1 MRLKRLFFADFCSC
15 QDPIGLSYHK
25 QIYHLTFRQ
34 TVSKLCQVAIVTKT
48 KQTTKGIIE
57 MKKIL
62 SLMLAGIA
70 LLANQSHSVTFFADN
85 FEAAGAAG
93 ATKLGAPWVMTKE
106 VFQAPTV
113 ANADGVLGGYVGG
126 YYPGETFGP
135 NAIVTGQGG
144 TAQGTYSGKLYPDF
158 DGWWGD
164 WTGNKIVKT
173 SLLFNKT
180 LTAEDIAPGV
190 IQMDFNFKTPAIGAN
205 ASVVAFAKLLNSD
218 FSQTW
223 YTQTIN
229 LTGADWSSGATVL
242 TFNGTQVGANAQFGF
257 TVTSSNYQAADLY
270 VDNVTISN
278 VPEPSTASLLGFG
291 VAGLIA
297 TRLRRRS

>member
-1 MRLKRLFFADFCSC
+1 
-15 QDPIGLSYHK
+15 
-25 QIYHLTFRQ
+25 
-34 TVSKLCQVAIVTKT
+34 
-48 KQTTKGIIE
+48 
-57 MKKIL
+57 MKKVL

-93 ATKLGAPWVMTKE
+93 ATKLGAPWSMNKE

-113 ANADGVLGGYVGG
+113 ANSDGVLGGYVGG
-126 YYPGETFGP
+126 HYPGTTFGP
-135 NAIVTGQGG
+135 NAIVTEQGG
-144 TAQGTYSGKLYPDF
+144 AAQGTYSGKLYPDF
-158 DGWWGD
+158 DGYWGD

-190 IQMDFNFKTPAIGAN
+190 IQMDFNFKTPAIGAT

-223 YTQTIN
+223 YTQTIS

-242 TFNGTQVGANAQFGF
+242 TFNGNQVGANAQFGF

-270 VDNVTISN
+270 IDNVTISN
-278 VPEPSTASLLGFG
+278 VPEPSTVSLLGFG

>member
-1 MRLKRLFFADFCSC
+1 
-15 QDPIGLSYHK
+15 
-25 QIYHLTFRQ
+25 
-34 TVSKLCQVAIVTKT
+34 
-48 KQTTKGIIE
+48 
-57 MKKIL
+57 MKKVL

-93 ATKLGAPWVMTKE
+93 ATKLGAPLGAPWVMTKE
-106 VFQAPTV
+106 VFTST
-113 ANADGVLGGYVGG
+113 GVYVGG
-126 YYPGETFGP
+126 YYPNATFGP

-144 TAQGTYSGKLYPDF
+144 AAQGTYSGKLYPDF

-164 WTGNKIVKT
+164 WTDDKIVKT

-190 IQMDFNFKTPAIGAN
+190 IQMDFNFKTPAIGAT
-205 ASVVAFAKLLNSD
+205 ASIVAFAKLLNSD

-223 YTQTIN
+223 YTQTVN

-257 TVTSSNYQAADLY
+257 TVTSSNYQAGDLY
-270 VDNVTISN
+270 IDNVTISN
-278 VPEPSTASLLGFG
+278 VPEPSTVSLLGFG

>member
-1 MRLKRLFFADFCSC
+1 
-15 QDPIGLSYHK
+15 
-25 QIYHLTFRQ
+25 
-34 TVSKLCQVAIVTKT
+34 
-48 KQTTKGIIE
+48 
-57 MKKIL
+57 MKKVL

-93 ATKLGAPWVMTKE
+93 ATNLGAPWAMTKF
-106 VFQAPTV
+106 VYTSTGDYAGHYAP
-113 ANADGVLGGYVGG
+113 GF
-126 YYPGETFGP
+126 TFGP
-135 NAIVTGQGG
+135 NAIVTEQGG
-144 TAQGTYSGKLYPDF
+144 AAQGTYSGKLYPDF

-164 WTGNKIVKT
+164 WTDNKIVKT
-173 SLLFNKT
+173 TLLFNKT

-190 IQMDFNFKTPAIGAN
+190 IQMDFNFKTPAIGAT

-223 YTQTIN
+223 DTQTLS

-242 TFNGTQVGANAQFGF
+242 TFDGNQVGANAQFGF

-270 VDNVTISN
+270 IDNVTISN
-278 VPEPSTASLLGFG
+278 VPEPSTVSLLGFG

>member
-1 MRLKRLFFADFCSC
+1 
-15 QDPIGLSYHK
+15 
-25 QIYHLTFRQ
+25 
-34 TVSKLCQVAIVTKT
+34 
-48 KQTTKGIIE
+48 
-57 MKKIL
+57 MKKVL

-70 LLANQSHSVTFFADN
+70 LLANQSHSATFFADN
-85 FEAAGAAG
+85 FESAGAAG
-93 ATKLGAPWVMTKE
+93 RTTLRAPWSMNKE
-106 VFQAPTV
+106 VFSSSGA
-113 ANADGVLGGYVGG
+113 YVGG
-126 YYPGETFGP
+126 YYPGTTFGP

-144 TAQGTYSGKLYPDF
+144 AAQGTFSGKLYPDF
-158 DGWWGD
+158 DGYWGD
-164 WTGNKIVKT
+164 WTENKTVKT

-223 YTQTIN
+223 YTQTIS
-229 LTGADWSSGATVL
+229 LTGADWRSGATVL

-257 TVTSSNYQAADLY
+257 TVISSNYQAADLY
-270 VDNVTISN
+270 IDNVTISN
-278 VPEPSTASLLGFG
+278 VPEPSTVSLLGFG

>member
-1 MRLKRLFFADFCSC
+1 
-15 QDPIGLSYHK
+15 
-25 QIYHLTFRQ
+25 
-34 TVSKLCQVAIVTKT
+34 
-48 KQTTKGIIE
+48 
-57 MKKIL
+57 MKKVL

-70 LLANQSHSVTFFADN
+70 LLANQSHSVTFFADD
-85 FEAAGAAG
+85 FESAGAAG
-93 ATKLGAPWVMTKE
+93 RTKLGAPWSMNKE
-106 VFQAPTV
+106 VYSSSGA
-113 ANADGVLGGYVGG
+113 YVDG
-126 YYPGETFGP
+126 YYPGRTFGP

-144 TAQGTYSGKLYPDF
+144 AAQGTYSGKLYPDF

-164 WTGNKIVKT
+164 WTDNKTVKT

-223 YTQTIN
+223 YTQTIS

-257 TVTSSNYQAADLY
+257 TVSSSNYQAADLY
-270 VDNVTISN
+270 IDNVTISN
-278 VPEPSTASLLGFG
+278 VPEPTSASLLGLG
-291 VAGLIA
+291 LAGLLA
-297 TRLRRRS
+297 TRFRRRS

>member
-1 MRLKRLFFADFCSC
+1 
-15 QDPIGLSYHK
+15 
-25 QIYHLTFRQ
+25 
-34 TVSKLCQVAIVTKT
+34 
-48 KQTTKGIIE
+48 
-57 MKKIL
+57 MKKVL

-85 FEAAGAAG
+85 FEASGAGG
-93 ATKLGAPWVMTKE
+93 ATKLGAPWTMNKE
-106 VFQAPTV
+106 VFTSQ
-113 ANADGVLGGYVGG
+113 GVYVGG
-126 YYPGETFGP
+126 YYPNSTFGP

-144 TAQGTYSGKLYPDF
+144 TEQGTYSGKLYPDF

-164 WTGNKIVKT
+164 WTDNKLVKT

-223 YTQTIN
+223 YTQTVS
-229 LTGADWSSGATVL
+229 LTGSDWSSAATKLV
-242 TFNGTQVGANAQFGF
+242 FDGSQVGANAQFGF
-257 TVTSSNYQAADLY
+257 TVSSSNYQAADLY
-270 VDNVTISN
+270 IDNVTISN
-278 VPEPSTASLLGFG
+278 VPEPSTVSLLGFG

>member
-1 MRLKRLFFADFCSC
+1 
-15 QDPIGLSYHK
+15 
-25 QIYHLTFRQ
+25 
-34 TVSKLCQVAIVTKT
+34 
-48 KQTTKGIIE
+48 
-57 MKKIL
+57 MKKVL

-85 FEAAGAAG
+85 FEAAGAGG
-93 ATKLGAPWVMTKE
+93 ATKLGAPWTMNKE
-106 VFQAPTV
+106 VFTSQ
-113 ANADGVLGGYVGG
+113 GVYVDG
-126 YYPGETFGP
+126 YYPNRTFGP

-144 TAQGTYSGKLYPDF
+144 TEQGTYSGKLYPDF

-164 WTGNKIVKT
+164 WTDNKLVKT

-190 IQMDFNFKTPAIGAN
+190 IQMDFNFKTPAIGAT
-205 ASVVAFAKLLNSD
+205 ASIVAFAKLLNSD

-223 YTQTIN
+223 YTQTVN

-242 TFNGTQVGANAQFGF
+242 TFDGNQVGANAQFGF
-257 TVTSSNYQAADLY
+257 TVTSSNYQAGDLY
-270 VDNVTISN
+270 IDNVTISN
-278 VPEPSTASLLGFG
+278 VPEPSTVSLLGFG